1 MRDLCIA
8 CKGVEES
15 LLEFANDKPLFTQR
29 LKDTTN
35 NPASIMM
42 KNRFTQ
48 MLEKIMSFNNVYK

>member
-48 MLEKIMSFNNVYK
+48 ML